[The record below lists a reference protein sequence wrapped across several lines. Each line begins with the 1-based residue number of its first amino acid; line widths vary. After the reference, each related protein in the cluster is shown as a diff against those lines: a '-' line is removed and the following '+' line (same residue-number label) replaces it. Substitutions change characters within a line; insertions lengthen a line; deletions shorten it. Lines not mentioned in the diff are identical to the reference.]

1 MTIVCWILVVL
12 VGYFLGNLN
21 GALLISRMLM
31 KDDVRN
37 HGSGNA
43 GLTNFFRTY
52 GGFQTFFVIGI
63 DIIKCVLACGWPM
76 WFLPEE
82 YGLFAGVVGGASCVF
97 GHSFPVLE
105 GFRGGK
111 GFLCG
116 LALAIATDW
125 RVAVLALSIFII
137 VVLITRYVSM
147 GSILAAAVFAASYGL
162 FYTVIG
168 PVYDWRIAVVGAAT
182 GLFAAVRHHKNLG
195 RLLRG
200 TESKL
205 SFSKK
210 K

>member
-1 MTIVCWILVVL
+1 MAIVYWVLVVL

-31 KDDVRN
+31 NDDVRS

-52 GGFQTFFVIGI
+52 GGIQTVFVIGI
-63 DIIKCVLACGWPM
+63 DLVKCILACGWPM

-82 YGLFAGVVGGASCVF
+82 YGLFAGVVGGASCVL

-111 GFLCG
+111 GILCG
-116 LALAIATDW
+116 LAMAIATDW
-125 RVAVLALSIFII
+125 RVAVIALSVFI
-137 VVLITRYVSM
+137 VVVLLTRYVSL
-147 GSILAAAVFAASYGL
+147 GSVFAALVFAACYGV
-162 FYTVIG
+162 FYSVVG
-168 PVYDWRIAVVGAAT
+168 PVIDYRIAAVGAAT
-182 GLFAAVRHHKNLG
+182 GLFALARHHKNIG
-195 RLLRG
+195 RLIHG
-200 TESKL
+200 TESKF